1 LTPEERPG
9 QAAEGAGAGERA
21 ASACRFGSDARQA
34 DPAGGRQGKLISPA
48 RRRSIID
55 HVRRTLHVSERRAC
69 SALGQH
75 RSTQR
80 KRPKGRDDEAAL
92 TADIVALARQ
102 YGRYGYRKIAE
113 LLRIWAGWVVND
125 KRVERIWRQEGLKVP
140 AKQPKRGRLWLA
152 DGSCV
157 RLRATHRDH
166 VWSYDFVEDRTHDG
180 RKYRMLNIVDEYTH
194 ECLAIRV
201 SRRLKSIDVIDVLSD
216 LFILRGVP
224 GFIRSDNVLTWQSMG
239 KTRQQISLRRCVPVA
254 GCRNKNQVASTVQG
268 CALNH
273 SELRIRTN
281 VAVLTVLKT
290 RYATKWKA
298 RTLST
303 GSQGELRPH
312 GSVRAK
318 SFHLAPADR
327 RTAGSRLR
335 SGRSHARRAPSWRR
349 RP

>member
-1 LTPEERPG
+1 MVRPSAKR
-9 QAAEGAGAGERA
+9 QVVDHFRA
-21 ASACRFGSDARQA
+21 AYG
-34 DPAGGRQGKLISPA
+34 
-48 RRRSIID
+48 
-55 HVRRTLHVSERRAC
+55 VSERRAIRATGTAR
-69 SALGQH
+69 SSYRYRSRRDPQTAL
-75 RSTQR
+75 RMR
-80 KRPKGRDDEAAL
+80 MKELAA
-92 TADIVALARQ
+92 VRV
-102 YGRYGYRKIAE
+102 RYGYRRLHV
-113 LLRIWAGWVVND
+113 LLQREGWSANHKRIY
-125 KRVERIWRQEGLKVP
+125 RLYCEEGLSIRTKTPRRRRSCRYRVGRP
-140 AKQPKRGRLWLA
+140 AVGGANDTWA
-152 DGSCV
+152 M
-157 RLRATHRDH
+157 
-166 VWSYDFVEDRTHDG
+166 DFVAERLFDG
-180 RKYRMLNIVDEYTH
+180 RPFRILTVVDCHTREALVTCARTKFRAYQVI
-194 ECLAIRV
+194 EELDRLARTRGKPRSIRV
-201 SRRLKSIDVIDVLSD
+201 
-216 LFILRGVP
+216 
-224 GFIRSDNVLTWQSMG
+224 DNVLTWQSMG

-303 GSQGELRPH
+303 GSQVELRPH